1 MKGKERLVIKNFG
14 PIVEADIEIKPFMVF
29 IGESGSGKS
38 MILKL
43 LSLFRWIYKK
53 ISLREFSKQ
62 IKVDKELYRF
72 RIERMIRE
80 SGLDDFCVRGSKA
93 YYYMDDFCVSI
104 CCNGKVKLNIPRQN
118 LDKIMLEKIS
128 FITDDRFAISMLSNN
143 EIRGTMPYHL
153 EKTFEDFSESF
164 EHLQENK
171 KIQIKTF
178 DIELSKE
185 KYGIQ
190 NRFFLNSNT
199 FKIQLHNA
207 SSGMKSVSIIEPIA
221 SYFATDN
228 EYMQDKFRDFAV
240 DLFSH
245 FRSKNVGYLLE
256 NLKAVAQSEN
266 LGEKD
271 RFSLFIEEPEISLF
285 PNSQKKLVEYLV
297 NLCFYVNTKRE
308 IRIAFSTHSPYML
321 SALNC
326 LLLAYEV
333 GKKSHLK
340 EEAEKIIPKN
350 FWLDISKFNAF
361 KVENGK
367 VESIIDKETNL
378 ILADKIDEV
387 SEEIAT
393 IFDNLLDLQYK

>member
-1 MKGKERLVIKNFG
+1 MKSKERLVIKNFG

-43 LSLFRWIYKK
+43 LSLFRWIYKR
-53 ISLREFSKQ
+53 ISLRELSKQ
-62 IKVDKELYRF
+62 AKVSKEIYRF

-80 SGLDDFCVRGSKA
+80 SGLDDFCIKGSKA

-104 CCNGKVKLNIPRQN
+104 CCDDKVKLNIPRQN
-118 LDKIMLEKIS
+118 LDKITLEKIS

-171 KIQIKTF
+171 KIKIKTF
-178 DIELSKE
+178 NIELSKE

-221 SYFATDN
+221 SYFTIDN
-228 EYMQDKFRDFAV
+228 EYMRDKFRDFAV
-240 DLFSH
+240 GLFINFKSQVMDSLFDDLRNITIKS
-245 FRSKNVGYLLE
+245 LE
-256 NLKAVAQSEN
+256 K
-266 LGEKD
+266 KD

-285 PNSQKKLVEYLV
+285 PNSQKRLVEYLV
-297 NLCFYVNTKRE
+297 NLCFYANVKRE
-308 IRIAFSTHSPYML
+308 IFIAFSTHSPYIL
-321 SALNC
+321 SSLNC

-340 EEAEKIIPKN
+340 EETEKIIPKN

-393 IFDNLLDLQYK
+393 IFDSLLDLQYK